1 MRIVQGGQAAFNAL
15 AFGSKPPELRSFFE
29 ERLQSINAG
38 IGGYSEKFKARA
50 NEMFNSFHG
59 DRVVQIAKAALN
71 QVRGFFKPDE
81 IVNLTTIEDLQVAQA
96 TMRRM
101 VMANPVVRELYHKQ
115 RCDGYSDSYVDADP
129 GKIGWDH
136 YDYCRVMTGIVEV
149 TDESWKF
156 TSVAHDQRPGDSELD
171 FHDQFS
177 IVAQTWPSLEA
188 IMAQAAK
195 DPTSEWNNDL

>member
-71 QVRGFFKPDE
+71 QVRGFFNPDE

-101 VMANPVVRELYHKQ
+101 IMANPVVRELYHKQ

-177 IVAQTWPSLEA
+177 VVAQTWPSLEA

>member
-96 TMRRM
+96 AMRRM
-101 VMANPVVRELYHKQ
+101 IMANPVVRELYHKQ

-177 IVAQTWPSLEA
+177 VVAQTWPSLEA

>member
-101 VMANPVVRELYHKQ
+101 IMANPVVRELYHKQ

>member
-1 MRIVQGGQAAFNAL
+1 
-15 AFGSKPPELRSFFE
+15 
-29 ERLQSINAG
+29 
-38 IGGYSEKFKARA
+38 
-50 NEMFNSFHG
+50 MFNSFHG

-96 TMRRM
+96 AMRRM
-101 VMANPVVRELYHKQ
+101 IMANPVVRELYHKQ

-177 IVAQTWPSLEA
+177 VVAQTWPSLEA

>member
-177 IVAQTWPSLEA
+177 VVAQTWPSLEA

>member
-1 MRIVQGGQAAFNAL
+1 MRIVYGGQAAFNAL
-15 AFGSKPPELRSFFE
+15 AFGSNPPEMRSFFE
-29 ERLQSINAG
+29 ERLQSIG
-38 IGGYSEKFKARA
+38 SGLSGYGEKFKTRA
-50 NEMFNSFHG
+50 TELFNRLHS
-59 DRVVQIAKAALN
+59 DNAVQIAKAALN
-71 QVRGFFKPDE
+71 QVRGFFTPDT
-81 IVNLTTIEDLQVAQA
+81 IVNLTTIEDLQIAQHQ
-96 TMRRM
+96 MRRM
-101 VMANPVVRELYHKQ
+101 VMANPVVRSLYHRQ

-136 YDYCRVMTGIVEV
+136 YDYCRIMNGIVEV

-156 TSVAHDQRPGDSELD
+156 TSVAQDLRPGDHELD

-177 IVAQTWPSLEA
+177 VVAHTWPALES